1 MALTLLFRPP
11 FPVGL
16 STTQGKDGASR
27 EDPAAAARG
36 ILLALALSCVVW
48 VALALGFPLL
58 W

>member
-1 MALTLLFRPP
+1 MAHILLYRPP

-16 STTQGKDGASR
+16 PATQRKGGALG

-36 ILLALALSCVVW
+36 ILLALALSCIVW

>member
-1 MALTLLFRPP
+1 MAQTLLYRPP

-16 STTQGKDGASR
+16 PATQRKESR
-27 EDPAAAARG
+27 SHEDPAAAARG
-36 ILLALALSCVVW
+36 ILIALALSCVVW